1 MGVDALRQALPG
13 IAHVPRPQRLSGG
26 LVGQWRLAPVVVAG
40 LEGAQ
45 TFFFAGRELR
55 RVEFVADASELAD
68 SGAAAYGELLQFGRA
83 SYGPETA
90 ANDPSGSYAAWTR
103 GDLEV
108 YAQRETTITA
118 TPNPHCGIHRRA
130 VANVGALVA
139 RSARAHARRMA
150 VKSPARSITYADLE
164 QRTNRLANALL
175 GLGLERGDRVGI
187 YLPNCVEVVEI
198 EIACYKAG
206 LIKAPFNARLSPT
219 EVGAIAANS
228 GAALIVTTTERAE
241 TIRPHVAQSMPDAMP
256 QLLLTDDA
264 GPTGYEAAL
273 AQASDSFAPM
283 AVFEDEVAVLHYTSG
298 SSGVLKAAMQ
308 TFGNRLAQLRKFL
321 TRSDGQQPGHILG
334 LVGPITHASGM
345 QMVPALCQGVTIRLF
360 NGFEPPRFIAD
371 MRADRVTHTFM
382 VPTMINMLLTEL
394 EGQYRP
400 LPDLLRLG
408 YGAAPMAPARILQ
421 AMDVFGPILQQGYG
435 AGETTSGVCGLS
447 VEDHLFARAARPERL
462 ASCGRPFLEC
472 DVQILGDDGQPVATG
487 EIGEIVVRGDDIFAG
502 YWRAPELTAE
512 AGRAPGADTTAAIDA
527 FCAQHL
533 GGFKRPRRIEFV
545 TALPKNPNGKVMRR
559 AVQAPYWEGRGRM
572 VN

>member
-1 MGVDALRQALPG
+1 MFQ
-13 IAHVPRPQRLSGG
+13 
-26 LVGQWRLAPVVVAG
+26 
-40 LEGAQ
+40 
-45 TFFFAGRELR
+45 
-55 RVEFVADASELAD
+55 
-68 SGAAAYGELLQFGRA
+68 
-83 SYGPETA
+83 ETA
-90 ANDPSGSYAAWTR
+90 I
-103 GDLEV
+103 
-108 YAQRETTITA
+108 TTLPPI
-118 TPNPHCGIHRRA
+118 PQRA

-139 RSARAHARRMA
+139 RSARAHAQRLA
-150 VKSPARSITYADLE
+150 VKSPARSMTYAELE
-164 QRTNRLANALL
+164 QRSNRLANALQ
-175 GLGLERGDRVGI
+175 GLGLARGDRVGI
-187 YLPNCVEVVEI
+187 YLPNCVEIVEI

-206 LIKAPFNARLSPT
+206 LVKAPFNARLSPA
-219 EVGAIAANS
+219 EVGAVAANS
-228 GAALIVTTTERAE
+228 DAALIVTTAERAE
-241 TIRPHVAQSMPDAMP
+241 AIRPHVQQALHGAMP
-256 QLLLTDDA
+256 RLLLLD
-264 GPTGYEAAL
+264 GTGATSYEAAL
-273 AQASDSFAPM
+273 AQASDAFSP
-283 AVFEDEVAVLHYTSG
+283 VQVHEHEVAVLHYTSG

-321 TRSDGQQPGHILG
+321 MRSDGQQPGHILG

-345 QMVPALCQGVTIRLF
+345 QIVPALCQGVTIRLF
-360 NGFEPPRFIAD
+360 NGLEPGRFMAD

-382 VPTMINMLLTEL
+382 VPTMINMLLAEL

-408 YGAAPMAPARILQ
+408 YGAAPMAPARILK

-512 AGRAPGADTTAAIDA
+512 VLKDGAYHTGDLARMDDEGYVYIVDRKKDMVISGGFNVYPSEVEAVLYQHDAIADACVFAVPDDKWGEAVAAHVVLKPGRTAGDEVTAAIDA

-545 TALPKNPNGKVMRR
+545 PTLPKNPNGKVMRR